1 MSPIDLAIFISRVT
15 AVCDEMGAL
24 LRRAALSPN
33 IKDRLDFSC
42 ALFDSDGELFAQAA
56 HIPVH
61 LGSMAF
67 AMKSIVKDV
76 AWQPGDML
84 VVNDPFLG
92 GTHLPDVTM
101 VAPLFVDDELIA
113 FVANRAHHANI
124 GAESPGSMPLSSSID
139 DEGLLIP
146 PTLFI
151 RAGEIVEEVFAPLQ
165 DGPGSETSGDV
176 AAQISANQAGQARLK
191 TVVSALGVARF
202 KEAVI
207 ATNDYG
213 ERLARSALSQ
223 IPAGVYDFV
232 DYLDDDG
239 FGNEEIKIA
248 VQITVGED
256 IKVDFTGTSPQVTG
270 NVNSPLSVAAAAV
283 FYVFRCL
290 MNDATP
296 NCAGTYRGIK
306 ITAPGGC
313 LVNAT
318 RPAATAAGNV
328 ETSMRVVDAV
338 LGALAEAIPEQI
350 PAASQGTMNNLAMG
364 NHSSAHPWD
373 YYETMAGGVGAGR
386 HSDGISGVQSHMTN
400 TLNTPIESLERHYP
414 LRVLHYGLRE
424 GSGGH
429 GARRGGDGL
438 VREFEFLDDAEVTIL
453 SERRQRGPWGLQ
465 GGADGT
471 AGEQR
476 LDGEKLPVKT
486 SFKVSPGQK
495 LRLESPGGGGYG
507 ID

>member
-1 MSPIDLAIFISRVT
+1 MGDDKPDSVNSKVMSPIDLAIFISRVT

-151 RAGEIVEEVFAPLQ
+151 RAGEIVEDVFAPLQ

-223 IPAGVYDFV
+223 IPAGVYDFI

-270 NVNSPLSVAAAAV
+270 NVNSPLSVAAAART
-283 FYVFRCL
+283 F
-290 MNDATP
+290 
-296 NCAGTYRGIK
+296 
-306 ITAPGGC
+306 
-313 LVNAT
+313 
-318 RPAATAAGNV
+318 
-328 ETSMRVVDAV
+328 
-338 LGALAEAIPEQI
+338 GA
-350 PAASQGTMNNLAMG
+350 
-364 NHSSAHPWD
+364 
-373 YYETMAGGVGAGR
+373 
-386 HSDGISGVQSHMTN
+386 
-400 TLNTPIESLERHYP
+400 
-414 LRVLHYGLRE
+414 
-424 GSGGH
+424 
-429 GARRGGDGL
+429 
-438 VREFEFLDDAEVTIL
+438 
-453 SERRQRGPWGLQ
+453 
-465 GGADGT
+465 
-471 AGEQR
+471 
-476 LDGEKLPVKT
+476 
-486 SFKVSPGQK
+486 
-495 LRLESPGGGGYG
+495 
-507 ID
+507 